1 MGHEI
6 SFELTDRDL
15 TFFRK
20 ALQQSRE
27 AVKDAEDTEIIDAIS
42 DVLEEIRSSEPLPDF
57 VGKRI
62 PELES
67 LISMLTDDEW
77 QLPEG
82 DRERLLA
89 TFVYFADPEDILP
102 DDIPVIGYLDDVI
115 IIELVARELQHV
127 REAYDDFCH
136 FREEFEKEHGENVD
150 AVIRRDRIDRRRQQL
165 HQRMRRRSAQQK
177 KSSLWYS
184 VALQAHQDRAPG
196 KAATKGFHQNQLT
209 LLDAPIAN
217 AHVECHRHRRGG
229 GIAVVLHRQN
239 DFFHRHVEAFGH
251 RLNDANIRLMRHQ
264 PVELFFGDA
273 SLVQRFLGNLP
284 SVLTATL
291 KTSLPA

>member
-1 MGHEI
+1 MGLRI

-20 ALQQSRE
+20 ALRQSRE
-27 AVKDAEDTEIIDAIS
+27 AVKDAEDTEIIEAIQA
-42 DVLEEIRSSEPLPDF
+42 VLEEIRSSEPLPDF

-67 LISMLTDDEW
+67 LISMLTDEEW
-77 QLPEG
+77 QLPAG

-127 REAYDDFCH
+127 REAYDDFCD
-136 FREEFEKEHGENVD
+136 FRDEYEKENGKNAD

-177 KSSLWYS
+177 KSSLW
-184 VALQAHQDRAPG
+184 
-196 KAATKGFHQNQLT
+196 
-209 LLDAPIAN
+209 
-217 AHVECHRHRRGG
+217 
-229 GIAVVLHRQN
+229 
-239 DFFHRHVEAFGH
+239 
-251 RLNDANIRLMRHQ
+251 
-264 PVELFFGDA
+264 
-273 SLVQRFLGNLP
+273 
-284 SVLTATL
+284 
-291 KTSLPA
+291 